1 MSGIALGLF
10 GFAALL
16 ALMAVR
22 IPIALSMLLVGL
34 AGSFSM
40 IGVNGTLHSLN
51 EAAYHKFSSYS
62 LTIIP
67 MFLLM
72 SQFAVHAG
80 LSTSLFKAARAWW
93 GHRRGGLAVATVG
106 ACGGF
111 GAISG
116 SSLATAATMTQVAL
130 PEMRKA
136 GYSPG
141 LATGVLAAGGTLG
154 ILIPPSVVLVV
165 YAVLANQNIVKLFT
179 AAIVPGIIA
188 ILGYVAAI
196 AIYVRLYP
204 ETAPVQE
211 KEPLRARLASLL
223 EVWPVIVIFGLVIG
237 GIYSGIFTPTEGAA
251 VGALGTGLVALL
263 RGNLSRKAMRDAF
276 LGTATGTGMIFMIV
290 LGAGVFN
297 TFLALTQ
304 VPQSAAAWVGGLP
317 VNPWWIIA
325 IILLV
330 YIVLGCVMDTLSMIL
345 LTVPIFYPIILVLD
359 LGMTPE
365 EVGLWFGILVLIVV
379 EMGMITPPVGL
390 NLFIINSMA
399 RDIRL
404 TETMKGV
411 LPFLVTD
418 VIRAILLFS
427 FPPIILWLVWVA
439 H

>member
-1 MSGIALGLF
+1 MSGMTLGLI

-16 ALMAVR
+16 LLMAAR

-34 AGSFSM
+34 VGSFSM
-40 IGVNGTLHSLN
+40 IGVNGTLHGLN
-51 EAAYHKFSSYS
+51 EAAYYRFSSYS

-67 MFLLM
+67 LFLLM

-80 LSTSLFKAARAWW
+80 LSTSLFKAARAWL

-136 GYSPG
+136 GYAPG

-188 ILGYVAAI
+188 ILGYMAAV
-196 AIYVRLYP
+196 AIYVRIYP
-204 ETAPVQE
+204 DSAPVQP
-211 KEPLRARLASLL
+211 KEPMRARLATLL
-223 EVWPVIVIFGLVIG
+223 EIWPVVVIFALVIG

-263 RGNLSRKAMRDAF
+263 RGNLTRDALRDAF

-317 VNPWWIIA
+317 VNPWLIIG

-345 LTVPIFYPIILVLD
+345 LTVPIFFPIVMALD

-399 RDIRL
+399 RDIRMS
-404 TETMKGV
+404 ETMKGV
-411 LPFLVTD
+411 LPFLITD
-418 VIRAILLFS
+418 VLRALLLFA

>member
-1 MSGIALGLF
+1 MSGITLGLI

-16 ALMAVR
+16 LLMAAR

-34 AGSFSM
+34 TGMFSM
-40 IGVNGTLHSLN
+40 IGVNGTLNSLN
-51 EAAYHKFSSYS
+51 EAAYYRFSSYS

-67 MFLLM
+67 LFLLM

-80 LSTSLFKAARAWW
+80 LSTSLFKAARAWL

-179 AAIVPGIIA
+179 AAIIPGIIA
-188 ILGYVAAI
+188 ILGYMAAV
-196 AIYVRLYP
+196 AIYVRFNP
-204 ETAPVQE
+204 DAAPVQP
-211 KEPLRARLASLL
+211 KEPLRARLATLL
-223 EVWPVIVIFGLVIG
+223 EIWPVVVIFALVIG
-237 GIYSGIFTPTEGAA
+237 GIYAGIFTPTEGAA

-263 RGNLSRKAMRDAF
+263 RGNLSRAALRDAF

-317 VNPWWIIA
+317 VSPWLIIA
-325 IILLV
+325 IILMV

-345 LTVPIFYPIILVLD
+345 LTVPIFFPIIMTLD

-399 RDIRL
+399 RDIRMS
-404 TETMKGV
+404 ETMKGV
-411 LPFLVTD
+411 LPFLITD
-418 VIRAILLFS
+418 VLRALLLFA

>member
-1 MSGIALGLF
+1 MSGTTLGLI
-10 GFAALL
+10 GFASLL
-16 ALMAVR
+16 GLMAIR
-22 IPIALSMLLVGL
+22 IPIALAMFLVGL
-34 AGSFSM
+34 VGMFSM
-40 IGVNGTLHSLN
+40 IGVTGTLHSVN
-51 EAAYHKFSSYS
+51 EFAYHEFSSYS

-67 MFLLM
+67 LFLLM

-80 LSTSLFKAARAWW
+80 LSSSLFNAARAWL
-93 GHRRGGLAVATVG
+93 GHKRGGLAMATVG

-136 GYSPG
+136 GYAPG

-179 AAIVPGIIA
+179 AAIIPGILA
-188 ILGYVAAI
+188 VLGYIAAVT
-196 AIYVRLYP
+196 IYVRLYP
-204 ETAPVQE
+204 DSAPVQP
-211 KEPLRARLASLL
+211 KQSLRARLASLL
-223 EVWPVIVIFGLVIG
+223 HVWPVLIIFGLVIG

-251 VGALGTGLVALL
+251 VGAVGTGLVALL
-263 RGNLSRKAMRDAF
+263 RGTLSRVAMRNAF
-276 LGTATGTGMIFMIV
+276 LGTASGTGMIFMIV

-304 VPQSAAAWVGGLP
+304 VPQQAAAWVGTLP
-317 VNPWWIIA
+317 LNPWTIIG

-330 YIVLGCVMDTLSMIL
+330 YIILGCVMDTLSMIL

-359 LGMTPE
+359 LGLPSD

-399 RDIRL
+399 RDIPISK
-404 TETMKGV
+404 TMKGV

-418 VIRAILLFS
+418 IIRAGLLFL
-427 FPPIILWLVWVA
+427 FPAIILWLVRVA